1 MATRTVPIYMVRANS
16 PWRRKT
22 SASQCPITVI
32 KAVQYRKPETDGKN
46 RLRMSCFSQTQ
57 FAQPST
63 LGPRGHYWRMEAGKL
78 VSSLRKK
85 KTESEFGQM
94 EKRPQKNGE
103 NELSFDVKTLNRPW
117 QRGSYANDGISY
129 SYFRVQSF
137 INVMEANCSQH
148 AQARHVFLA
157 VCC

>member
-16 PWRRKT
+16 PWSRKT
-22 SASQCPITVI
+22 SALQCPITVI

-63 LGPRGHYWRMEAGKL
+63 LGPRGQYWGMEAGKL

-85 KTESEFGQM
+85 TESEFGQM
-94 EKRPQKNGE
+94 EKNTPKNAG
-103 NELSFDVKTLNRPW
+103 K
-117 QRGSYANDGISY
+117 
-129 SYFRVQSF
+129 
-137 INVMEANCSQH
+137 
-148 AQARHVFLA
+148 
-157 VCC
+157 